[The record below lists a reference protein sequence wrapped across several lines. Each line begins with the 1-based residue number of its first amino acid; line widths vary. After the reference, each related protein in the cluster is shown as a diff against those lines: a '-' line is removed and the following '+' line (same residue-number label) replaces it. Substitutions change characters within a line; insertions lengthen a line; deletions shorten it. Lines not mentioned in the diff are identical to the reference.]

1 MTRREQLLEQY
12 EEALFAL
19 LMEENAPAWDEELEK
34 ELAALEQDPAAQVSP
49 EADRRSLDTIRHAL
63 EQETHKEQRSRAP
76 RGRLRPLL
84 MAACLA
90 LVFLAGGIFGPELAR
105 EGALAPLLAGIGIG
119 QPQRPLE
126 LTPGWLPEGWAFVY
140 STTTRDRAV
149 AVYTDG
155 GEGILTLELCAP
167 PGAPTVAVASTQG
180 AETVEVQGCQAALVQ
195 AGDRLELSWRTEQ
208 DERVGIGAAG
218 LGREDLLTL
227 AEELKY

>member
-19 LMEENAPAWDEELEK
+19 LMEENAPAWDEEMEK
-34 ELAALEQDPAAQVSP
+34 ELAALEQDPAARVSP
-49 EADRRSLDTIRHAL
+49 QADRRSLATIRRAL
-63 EQETHKEQRSRAP
+63 EQETHKEQRSRTG

-84 MAACLA
+84 AAACLA
-90 LVFLAGGIFGPELAR
+90 LAFLAGGVFGPDLAR
-105 EGALAPLLAGIGIG
+105 EGALAPLLAGIGMG

-167 PGAPTVAVASTQG
+167 PVAPTVAVASTQG
-180 AETVEVQGCQAALVQ
+180 AETVEVRGCQAALVQ
-195 AGDRLELSWRTEQ
+195 AGDRLELSWWTEQ
-208 DERVGIGAAG
+208 DERVGIGAVG
-218 LGREDLLTL
+218 LSRENLLTL
-227 AEELKY
+227 AEELNY

>member
-19 LMEENAPAWDEELEK
+19 LMEENAPAWDEEMEK
-34 ELAALEQDPAAQVSP
+34 ELKTLEQDPAAQVSP
-49 EADRRSLDTIRHAL
+49 EADRRSLDTIRRAL
-63 EQETHKEQRSRAP
+63 KQEKQQKSSPTAW
-76 RGRLRPLL
+76 GRLRPML

-90 LVFLAGGIFGPELAR
+90 LAFLAGGIFGPDLAR

-140 STTTRDRAV
+140 STITRDRAV

-155 GEGILTLELCAP
+155 REGILTLELCAP
-167 PGAPTVAVASTQG
+167 PVAPTVAVASTQG
-180 AETVEVQGCQAALVQ
+180 AETVEVRGCQAALVQ

-208 DERVGIGAAG
+208 DRRVGIGAAG
-218 LGREDLLTL
+218 LSREDLLTL